1 MATIP
6 SRTMKLRT
14 RTIERLRDALLQS
27 GRRASP
33 VVSSAFETL
42 ARSGLLTS
50 DERVAVE
57 RVDAVAE
64 AMFLV
69 IAADEKLVESE
80 LAAMRGAIRGLTG
93 DALSDGVIKVMLETY
108 ALRLKSEGRS
118 ARIAAVADIV
128 SRDRS
133 EAESAFALA
142 CAVALA
148 DDDVAVSED
157 AVVQELGSAIGFDDA
172 TKKRILNH
180 LVEDRAEEDS

>member
-1 MATIP
+1 
-6 SRTMKLRT
+6 MKLRT
-14 RTIERLRDALLQS
+14 RTIERLRDALLKS

-42 ARSGLLTS
+42 ARSGLLT
-50 DERVAVE
+50 DEEKVAVD

-69 IAADEKLVESE
+69 IAADEILLESE
-80 LAAMRGAIRGLTG
+80 LSAMRGAIRGLTG
-93 DALSDGVIKVMLETY
+93 EALSDGVIKVMLENY
-108 ALRLKSEGRS
+108 ALRLKAEGLS
-118 ARIAAVADIV
+118 ARIRAVAELV
-128 SRDRS
+128 ARDPS

-157 AVVQELGSAIGFDDA
+157 AVVQELGAAIGFDEGDIE
-172 TKKRILNH
+172 RILHH
-180 LVEDRAEEDS
+180 LSEDRAVES

>member
-1 MATIP
+1 
-6 SRTMKLRT
+6 MKLRT

-27 GRRASP
+27 GRRAAP

-50 DERVAVE
+50 EERVAVE

-80 LAAMRGAIRGLTG
+80 LSAMRGAIRGLTG
-93 DALSDGVIKVMLETY
+93 DALSDGVIKVMIETY
-108 ALRLKSEGRS
+108 ALRLKNEGRS
-118 ARIAAVADIV
+118 ARIRAVADLV
-128 SRDRS
+128 SRDPA

-148 DDDVAVSED
+148 DDDVALSED
-157 AVVQELGSAIGFDDA
+157 AVVREFEAALGFDSA
-172 TKKRILNH
+172 TTARILNH
-180 LVEDRAEEDS
+180 LAEDRTAGTD